1 VLVGNLFPQACS
13 VQLYFWLAGFIW
25 LVWLFDLYTSNIW
38 SKKKKKKE
46 LSEVWRKL
54 LHFTW
59 SALDVSCCMGNA

>member
-38 SKKKKKKE
+38 SKKKKE
-46 LSEVWRKL
+46 QRKVGFL
-54 LHFTW
+54 TVIIFQ
-59 SALDVSCCMGNA
+59 